1 MDSQRDFVGYAQSPP
16 DIRWPGNKRLAVNFV
31 LNYEAVL

>member
-16 DIRWPGNKRLAVNFV
+16 DIRWPVTNDWLSI
-31 LNYEAVL
+31 LC